1 MIPKKKSE
9 VDTDNSIKLA
19 YDTTSVDDV
28 MQQFSEDSDIIQAQK
43 ELDEIKMLFGDNESK
58 KSDSLTDLLP
68 SLIKNG
74 ENISP
79 EVIQSLMM
87 QSIVPDIVNIDN

>member
-1 MIPKKKSE
+1 MIQKKKSE
-9 VDTDNSIKLA
+9 IDNLDSVKLA
-19 YDTTSVDDV
+19 YDSTSVDDV
-28 MQQFSEDSDIIQAQK
+28 MEKFSTDSDVIQAQK

-68 SLIKNG
+68 SLLKNG
-74 ENISP
+74 ENVSP
-79 EVIQSLMM
+79 EVIQALMM

>member
-1 MIPKKKSE
+1 MIPKKKSKLDSE
-9 VDTDNSIKLA
+9 ESIKLA

-28 MQQFSEDSDIIQAQK
+28 MEKFSTDADIIQAQK

-68 SLIKNG
+68 SLMKSV

>member
-1 MIPKKKSE
+1 M
-9 VDTDNSIKLA
+9 A
-19 YDTTSVDDV
+19 YDSTSVDDV
-28 MQQFSEDSDIIQAQK
+28 MEKFSTDSDVIQAQK

-68 SLIKNG
+68 SLLKNG
-74 ENISP
+74 ENVSP
-79 EVIQSLMM
+79 EVIQALMM

>member
-1 MIPKKKSE
+1 MIPKKKSKLDSE
-9 VDTDNSIKLA
+9 ESIKLA

-28 MQQFSEDSDIIQAQK
+28 MEKFSTDADIIQAQK

-68 SLIKNG
+68 SLMKSV

-87 QSIVPDIVNIDN
+87 QSVVPDIVNIDN